1 MHEKSKLL
9 IYFVLR
15 LHCCEMIWLSYPSAG
30 HTEAVLAVSFSPDG
44 RCLASG
50 SGDTTVRFWDLNTQT
65 PLFTCKGGFLNS
77 CILVL
82 VICSHVSHVLN
93 NCNIYNALMLVFML
107 MAWLFFL
114 MITKCLPTFVIYH
127 ERYQANSQQTCKL
140 FLALINLHSQCLM
153 L

>member
-65 PLFTCKGGFLNS
+65 PLFTCKGGSLNS

-127 ERYQANSQQTCKL
+127 ERYQAGQTHNKHVNY
-140 FLALINLHSQCLM
+140 F
-153 L
+153 